1 MVLFYFSVYV
11 SGRGDKMVVHPDQEL
26 VRKASY
32 GDREAFA
39 GLVRTYSNFIYG
51 VAFSILND
59 FHLAQDIAQETFV
72 KAWFK
77 LDQLEE
83 YGQFGSWIV
92 SIARRLCYDQIRNRR
107 VVETPLTEAYT
118 VEDHASLNDL
128 IDRRADAEAVRKALA
143 GLDEKY
149 RTTTW
154 LYYISGF
161 NTREISKLLDV
172 PAATIDSRLRRA
184 KHMLRTEL
192 IELVEHTAQSHKL
205 GEPFV
210 DKVRA
215 RIKNAL
221 QVRLVSDL
229 EQAKGY
235 YTNVLGFTIDEWGHT
250 EREGIGFILQQAEK
264 PEHVR
269 PNAKPSPMND
279 PADWPGPPTGWDT
292 YAYSDFNGVQSL
304 YEEFKDKGAIIAYD
318 PIVED
323 MGSMQ
328 WREFAVRD
336 LDGYVIV
343 FGGGS

>member
-1 MVLFYFSVYV
+1 MT
-11 SGRGDKMVVHPDQEL
+11 DQQHIEL
-26 VRKASY
+26 VRKSSY

-39 GLVRTYSNFIYG
+39 EVVRTYSNFIYG
-51 VAFSILND
+51 VAFNMLGD

-77 LDQLEE
+77 LDQLQEHDK
-83 YGQFGSWIV
+83 FGSWII
-92 SIARRLCYDQIRNRR
+92 SIARRLCQDQLRGRKVVEMPIIEADTIADRSTLDDMVNRR
-107 VVETPLTEAYT
+107 
-118 VEDHASLNDL
+118 S
-128 IDRRADAEAVRKALA
+128 DAEAVRKALA
-143 GLDEKY
+143 SLDDKY

-154 LYYISGF
+154 LYYISGL
-161 NTREISKLLDV
+161 NTREISRLLDIPV
-172 PAATIDSRLRRA
+172 GTIDSRLRRA
-184 KHMLRTEL
+184 KQILRTEL
-192 IELVEHTAQSHKL
+192 IELVEHTAQSNKL

-210 DKVRA
+210 NKVRA

-229 EQAKGY
+229 DKAKEY
-235 YTNVLGFTIDEWGHT
+235 YTNVLGFTIDDWGHT
-250 EREGIGFILQQAEK
+250 EREGVGFILQQAEK

-269 PNAKPSPMND
+269 PNAKPSPMTY
-279 PADWPGPPTGWDT
+279 PADWSGPPTAWDT

-304 YEEFKDKGAIIAYD
+304 YEEFRDKGAIIAYD